1 MQTFSAPIGEFS
13 KSVPLDR
20 DFTIN
25 EIIQLLK
32 DFYHFDYFID
42 TIGGA
47 KLHRRLRKRLEREL
61 ANTPTTS
68 NTIRNKKYSGKEIIK
83 LFQSPNLLEFFQSVK
98 AEADELKETPETIER
113 QLERDELFSIR
124 DRLKDETNATVQKVI
139 RYTFNDIRSYINQ
152 REKALLSLDFSDERQ
167 VKQYLNSLKMQQ

>member
-1 MQTFSAPIGEFS
+1 MQTFSTAFGEFS
-13 KSVPLDR
+13 KAVPIDR

-32 DFYHFDYFID
+32 DFYHFDYFAD
-42 TIGGA
+42 TPSGA

-68 NTIRNKKYSGKEIIK
+68 DTIRNKKYSGKEVTK

-98 AEADELKETPETIER
+98 DEADELKVTPEAIVR
-113 QLERDELFSIR
+113 QLEKDELSSLR
-124 DRLKDETNATVQKVI
+124 DKLKDETSATLEKII
-139 RYTFNDIRSYINQ
+139 RYTLNDIRNYINQ
-152 REKALLSLDFSDERQ
+152 REKALLSLDFFDERQ
-167 VKQYLNSLKMQQ
+167 VKQYLNSLKMQ